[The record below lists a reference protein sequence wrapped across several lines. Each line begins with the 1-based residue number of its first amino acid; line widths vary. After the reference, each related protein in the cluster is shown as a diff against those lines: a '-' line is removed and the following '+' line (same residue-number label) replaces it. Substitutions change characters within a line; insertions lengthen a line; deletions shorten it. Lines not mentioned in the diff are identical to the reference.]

1 MCRGDGAATGLMGK
15 EYGCVKKLDGNL
27 VAEQRPGV
35 QEKFLFDPDTRHKVP
50 REMNLCQ
57 HTGQK
62 STTWSSESAY
72 DGIPRWHGY
81 DSWYMQM

>member
-1 MCRGDGAATGLMGK
+1 MCRGDGAATGWMGN
-15 EYGCVKKLDGNL
+15 EDVCVKKLDGNL

-50 REMNLCQ
+50 REMNLYQ

-62 STTWSSESAY
+62 STT
-72 DGIPRWHGY
+72 
-81 DSWYMQM
+81 